1 MPSPKHLLSTAALF
15 TAVHAVTPISDSTMT
30 TWLSSGGVDLAQA
43 AAPMWFFGQAMNR
56 PPCYPTFAT
65 DSSGRQTPAAALCA
79 WPDTGCNRR
88 TPGVGISNPGPSFP
102 VYFSF
107 RRDWERVIVIW
118 TKSSTT
124 WMPSH
129 LLLSQHSGYD
139 RKSWSSVQNT
149 FNTAD
154 ISLPRGGD
162 NGRKNLDHPKV
173 YVAWSK
179 HANYNDRNTGWNDVL
194 SQLTNNAFRSQ
205 DWWYFPSAGDYLR
218 ADGGTAL
225 GQLLGSLG
233 WGDANSNPPSVD
245 AGLCSA

>member
-1 MPSPKHLLSTAALF
+1 MPSPKHLLVSTAALF
-15 TAVHAVTPISDSTMT
+15 TAVHAVTPIPDSTMT
-30 TWLSSGGVDLAQA
+30 TWLSSGGVDLAKPQH
-43 AAPMWFFGQAMNR
+43 R
-56 PPCYPTFAT
+56 S
-65 DSSGRQTPAAALCA
+65 DTP
-79 WPDTGCNRR
+79 
-88 TPGVGISNPGPSFP
+88 S
-102 VYFSF
+102 
-107 RRDWERVIVIW
+107 DWERVIVIW

-124 WMPSH
+124 WTPSH

-194 SQLTNNAFRSQ
+194 SQLTNNAFRS
-205 DWWYFPSAGDYLR
+205 
-218 ADGGTAL
+218 
-225 GQLLGSLG
+225 
-233 WGDANSNPPSVD
+233 
-245 AGLCSA
+245 